1 MKILVVSGFLGAG
14 KTTFIKNL
22 ISKSKKQLV
31 ILENEFGDDNLDSN
45 ALRQAGEL
53 EILEFMEGCVCCSKK
68 DSFIN
73 TLLTISASLD
83 PEYLIVEPSGLG
95 KLSNILDNIEKISYE
110 KIQRLGSL
118 VILSPRQINE
128 YLNKY
133 PEIYLDQI
141 KNAQTIVF
149 SKIENENKT
158 VIEQAIN
165 KIKQYNKSVTI
176 IDTPYQDMDDEFYN
190 QLLTNESTNE
200 IIALENDNEKLF
212 DQFTT
217 KYPSIKNISELI
229 VLLEDILHKRY
240 GDIIRAK
247 GELFINQEKIRFD
260 LADNLYGII
269 STPNDN
275 DFQQCVFIGN
285 NIDKKQLG
293 NYLRIKN
300 RSIDYIGLKA
310 GSKIPA

>member
-118 VILSPRQINE
+118 VILSPRQIDE

-190 QLLTNESTNE
+190 QLLTNENTNE
-200 IIALENDNEKLF
+200 IIALENDNKKLF

-229 VLLEDILHKRY
+229 ALLEDILHKRY

-260 LADNLYGII
+260 
-269 STPNDN
+269 
-275 DFQQCVFIGN
+275 
-285 NIDKKQLG
+285 
-293 NYLRIKN
+293 
-300 RSIDYIGLKA
+300 
-310 GSKIPA
+310 

>member
-118 VILSPRQINE
+118 VILSPRQIDE

-200 IIALENDNEKLF
+200 IIASENDNEKLF

-269 STPNDN
+269 STPNDS

>member
-118 VILSPRQINE
+118 VILSPRQIDE

-176 IDTPYQDMDDEFYN
+176 IDTPYQDMDDGLYN
-190 QLLTNESTNE
+190 QLLTSESTNE
-200 IIALENDNEKLF
+200 IIVDENDNGKLF

-229 VLLEDILHKRY
+229 ILLEDILHKRY

-247 GELFINQEKIRFD
+247 GELYINQEKIRFD

-269 STPNDN
+269 STADDN

-285 NIDKKQLG
+285 NIDKKHLADH
-293 NYLRIKN
+293 LRIRN
-300 RSIDYIGLKA
+300 RHIDYMGLKA
-310 GSKIPA
+310 GNSLPA